1 MSDYLISAVT
11 ALHPTTAQ
19 AVQLSALFDDANAVH
34 FAVRGWL
41 RAVGTGSPISLHEAF
56 TRTSLHQPI
65 PVVGNDCPLDLR
77 PEHVALL
84 GSVRSTDLPLRWRGT
99 VPDTV
104 LDTLLRIEVSR
115 LSRFGDRS
123 IARVAVPLRPLT
135 RVPLDTTAQPLDR
148 HHVTLE
154 GIHHPLIADLWA
166 LPSDLTLALLY
177 QAQEDHKT
185 LEQRWTDLTSRLHFG
200 QPFKAAEA
208 LQLGMQTGAYRG
220 SSPVQ
225 RVGPSRPP
233 QARHVSLIQGTDV
246 TGNPIWQLAW
256 TVRVPQGYLPTAS
269 IDDTVG
275 IDFGYRRL
283 ATAASGQNSWF
294 VERRTD
300 VREGLPNPCQ
310 DDPLQLLAHAR
321 ARHLLLELHR
331 TGIET
336 FVLQV
341 LQYRRV
347 HVEQTNWSGFQIRGN
362 APWSAVAMDL
372 IGTPRIAEWIQL
384 FAPVTRS
391 EVKLIDP
398 AKTSQTCHRCGGS
411 GLRPRPYREF
421 QCSACGPFD
430 ADVNSAYVIRH
441 G

>member
-1 MSDYLISAVT
+1 MSDTLISAVT
-11 ALHPTTAQ
+11 PLHPTTAQ
-19 AVQLSALFDDANAVH
+19 AVQLSTLFDDANAVH
-34 FAVRGWL
+34 FAVRVWL
-41 RAVGTGSPISLHEAF
+41 RAVGTGSPLSLHETF
-56 TRTSLHQPI
+56 TRIALNQPI
-65 PVVGNDCPLDLR
+65 PVVGDDCSLDLR

-115 LSRFGDRS
+115 LSQFGGRS
-123 IARVAVPLRPLT
+123 VARAAASLRPLT
-135 RVPLDTTAQPLDR
+135 QVALDTTTQPLDR
-148 HHVTLE
+148 HHVMLE
-154 GIHHPLIADLWA
+154 GIDHPLIADLWA

-177 QAQEDHKT
+177 QAQEDHRT
-185 LEQRWTDLTSRLHFG
+185 LEQRWTDLHSRLLCG

-208 LQLGMQTGAYRG
+208 LQLGMQMGVCRG

-233 QARHVSLIQGTDV
+233 QARRVFLNKGTDV

-256 TVRVPQGYLPTAS
+256 TIRVPQEYLPTANVN
-269 IDDTVG
+269 DTVG

-283 ATAASGQNSWF
+283 ATAASGRGPWF

-300 VREGLPNPCQ
+300 VREGLPDPCQ

-331 TGIET
+331 VGIEA
-336 FVLQV
+336 FVFQV

-347 HVEQTNWSGFQIRGN
+347 HVEQINWSGFRIRGN

-372 IGTPRIAEWIQL
+372 VGTPRIAEWVQL

-391 EVKLIDP
+391 EVKLVDP
-398 AKTSQTCHRCGGS
+398 ARTSHTCHRCGGS
-411 GLRPRPYREF
+411 GLRPRPYNDF
-421 QCSACGPFD
+421 HCPACGTFD